1 MLIDARREKSLIAE
15 VISALG
21 GSAAEASLQG
31 DLLLEADLR
40 GHPSHGLQRLPVIVG
55 RMHAGLTR
63 PGVSP
68 HTEWLGPAVVAIDG
82 AQGLGPVIGM
92 YAVDAVSARA
102 ERDGM
107 AVALVRNN
115 NHIGM
120 LSFYVEMLANRGQ
133 LGIAM
138 TTGEALVH
146 PWGGRVA
153 MLGANPIAIAVP
165 AEPHPFV
172 LDMATSVVSM
182 GQIIEYGIR
191 GETLPEGWALDQD
204 GNPTRDAEAAR
215 RGSLAPF
222 GGFKG
227 YGLGL
232 AIELLVSVLTN
243 AALGRDVRGTLD
255 TTHVAN
261 KGDVFM
267 CIDPSSTGNTDMITR
282 VSAYLDAIRHSAA
295 DDAASEIAIPGD
307 RSRSLRDE
315 RIAHGIPIPD
325 TLWSECQRL
334 HDEVVARAG

>member
-1 MLIDARREKSLIAE
+1 MLIEARHEKALIAA
-15 VISALG
+15 VIRALG
-21 GSAAEASLQG
+21 GSIAEASMQA

-55 RMHAGLTR
+55 RMRAGLTR

-68 HTEWLGPAVVAIDG
+68 SSEWLSPTIVAIDG
-82 AQGLGPVIGM
+82 ASGLGPVIGV
-92 YAVDAVSARA
+92 YAIDVVSARA

-107 AVALVRNN
+107 AIALVRNN

-133 LGIAM
+133 IGIAM

-165 AEPHPFV
+165 AKPHPFV

-182 GQIIEYGIR
+182 GQVIEYGIR
-191 GETLPEGWALDQD
+191 GEALPEGWALDD
-204 GNPTRDAEAAR
+204 AGNPTRDAEAAR
-215 RGSLAPF
+215 HGSLAPF

-232 AIELLVSVLTN
+232 AVELLVSVLTD
-243 AALGRDVRGTLD
+243 AALGRDVLGTLD
-255 TTHVAN
+255 TTHAAN
-261 KGDVFM
+261 KGDVFL
-267 CIDPSSTGNTDMITR
+267 CIDPSRMDKSDAITR
-282 VSAYLDAIRHSAA
+282 VSAYLDDIRHSPA
-295 DDAASEIAIPGD
+295 DDGTSEVAIPGD
-307 RSRSLRDE
+307 RSRLLRED
-315 RIAHGIPIPD
+315 RLANGIPIPD
-325 TLWSECQRL
+325 TLWSECERL
-334 HDEVVARAG
+334 HDEVVGAAS